1 MPLTNEQK
9 KQYKSIGHHLKP
21 VLIVSENGLTEGVQ
35 AELERALS
43 DHELIKVQLRL
54 TERDERK
61 AVTDELCRLGNC
73 ELVQSIGKMAL
84 VNRKNPKANKQISNN
99 HRYKARAR
107 IDTEPLTAPAR
118 GRTEAP
124 VAARIARS
132 PGN

>member
-43 DHELIKVQLRL
+43 DHELIKVQLRI
-54 TERDERK
+54 TERDDRK
-61 AVTDELCRLGNC
+61 AITEELCKLGGC

-84 VNRKNPKANKQISNN
+84 VYRKNVKVNKQLSNV
-99 HRYKARAR
+99 HRYQ
-107 IDTEPLTAPAR
+107 
-118 GRTEAP
+118 G
-124 VAARIARS
+124 
-132 PGN
+132 